1 MSKKKRWI
9 SMTNNDMGKFELR
22 CMNMYTISLTVKELD
37 HKMNFIANL
46 PSMLRRDCS
55 IAFDNGMTFSR
66 PSSFSEIEEIIKP
79 ITSLS
84 LIVVKLFMA
93 VWYPIQIIFLFSRIC
108 ECFSLKTSAKSNVW
122 NTYCGIF
129 YLHLGL
135 GRINNQ

>member
-1 MSKKKRWI
+1 
-9 SMTNNDMGKFELR
+9 MTNNDMGKFELR

-93 VWYPIQIIFLFSRIC
+93 V
-108 ECFSLKTSAKSNVW
+108 
-122 NTYCGIF
+122 
-129 YLHLGL
+129 
-135 GRINNQ
+135 